1 MRDTNPDYK
10 LPTIIVTTPTETA
23 YHEGLREITGRVGV
37 ASWQV
42 KLLQAWWQSCH
53 LDTSISKGVV
63 SSCWWD
69 VVGELDGGMVTHVVN
84 FLLGDQV
91 AYDSIPADR
100 VGILRRLKRKILAG
114 TLPVSLTL

>member
-1 MRDTNPDYK
+1 MRDTTPTSK

-63 SSCWWD
+63 SSCCTPCPSNLFVLEKWHWGNLFYLFSIHL
-69 VVGELDGGMVTHVVN
+69 VRRFGLVLAISVGG
-84 FLLGDQV
+84 F
-91 AYDSIPADR
+91 
-100 VGILRRLKRKILAG
+100 
-114 TLPVSLTL
+114 